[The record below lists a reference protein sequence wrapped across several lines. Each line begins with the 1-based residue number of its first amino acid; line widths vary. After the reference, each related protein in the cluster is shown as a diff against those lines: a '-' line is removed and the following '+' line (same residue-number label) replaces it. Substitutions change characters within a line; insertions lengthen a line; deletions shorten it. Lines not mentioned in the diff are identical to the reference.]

1 MKEIKKGYYIPYS
14 KKAVNIFRTA
24 EKKLGAKWCVGLDG
38 VVTFEVAERKLAKLE
53 NLLAPVV

>member
-24 EKKLGAKWCVGLDG
+24 EKKLGAKWWVGFDG
-38 VVTFEVAERKLAKLE
+38 VVTFEIAERRLAKLE
-53 NLLAPVV
+53 QMLAPVV